1 MTKVFNRLN
10 IAAVTQ
16 EVFDSWDTKRQKE
29 YLDQHPNSKFVKQNG
44 NNGQSNIDPKKAI
57 DKKPFK
63 GYDESKRDEYIKE
76 IDKIRENN
84 EDPKNLSDEAVS
96 FIIDNYEFSFML
108 ENYPLSNEQQEYLA
122 KHKPNYLLGRDDITD
137 EALQQIADKYPKLFN
152 TKFDNNPKYKDIL
165 KKSPKAQKY
174 LENERKREEDKEV
187 KRKEREARDLEI
199 KKIKDAYKAPYLQK
213 QQEKAE
219 EKRKRQEAR
228 RTPEFKK
235 FNDEIEKS
243 NEPLSLLESE
253 ALQIEKTPSGNYH
266 LWCRY
271 YDEYDHTPF
280 SPASNKVFATPE
292 DAVNALA
299 KLYVKIKPKWWIEE
313 IKSKAKEQG
322 NTGGKLL
329 IDAINKY
336 QAKEEY

>member
-16 EVFDSWDTKRQKE
+16 EVFDSWDIKRQKE

-44 NNGQSNIDPKKAI
+44 NNGQSNVDPKKAI

-199 KKIKDAYKAPYLQK
+199 KKIKDVYKAPYLQK

-219 EKRKRQEAR
+219 EKWKRQEAR

-235 FNDEIEKS
+235 FNDEIEKK
-243 NEPLSLLESE
+243 
-253 ALQIEKTPSGNYH
+253 Q
-266 LWCRY
+266 
-271 YDEYDHTPF
+271 
-280 SPASNKVFATPE
+280 
-292 DAVNALA
+292 
-299 KLYVKIKPKWWIEE
+299 
-313 IKSKAKEQG
+313 
-322 NTGGKLL
+322 
-329 IDAINKY
+329 
-336 QAKEEY
+336 